1 MKGRERMG
9 KFIVRE
15 KMSKKARRELDRRQR
30 VTWAVSPVTKK
41 VESEKRYDRKKAQR
55 LNRDDFSAVPFAF
68 SVR

>member
-1 MKGRERMG
+1 MG

-30 VTWAVSPVTKK
+30 VTWAFSPVTKK